1 VWLSDRQFLLV
12 AASSLIIRF
21 QDKNMFKLNRW
32 QPSWDGAGITT
43 TMLPITL
50 GIALITSTAAPA
62 SAQSVVV
69 QGGEFSFGIN
79 HPSGGSHFIYG
90 SPIPTPIP
98 VNPSTGLAP
107 SSTYNSYPNSYPTY
121 NSYPRYNSYPG
132 RSKIVD
138 STLIN
143 PTLVNP
149 RIQNSTLV
157 NPVIV
162 NEPVYRAPL
171 YYPRSRIIY
180 YPYPY

>member
-1 VWLSDRQFLLV
+1 
-12 AASSLIIRF
+12 
-21 QDKNMFKLNRW
+21 MFKLNRW

-43 TMLPITL
+43 AMLPITL

-107 SSTYNSYPNSYPTY
+107 SSTYNSYP
-121 NSYPRYNSYPG
+121 RYNSYPG

-180 YPYPY
+180 YPYSY